1 MSTRN
6 LWDKGPVPVSHRDG
20 IRIRKNRGTVRCL
33 QQCSRHRAVPRFYW
47 SGICFFGRRWD
58 KEFVP
63 MSHARVLFSRRSVY
77 QTEKS
82 RNFLK
87 VRVGQG
93 TCPRV
98 PSGEFFP
105 GGLQAVDDGKMLR
118 TCRFAGSALDAFVRG
133 LAILKDHVHI
143 PVLFRICVVKGYIVP
158 G

>member
-6 LWDKGPVPVSHRDG
+6 LWDKGPVPVSHETRPE
-20 IRIRKNRGTVRCL
+20 T
-33 QQCSRHRAVPRFYW
+33 VPRRRRCHRCR
-47 SGICFFGRRWD
+47 SGFPAYLYKYHFIEILYSGMGSTTQRKR
-58 KEFVP
+58 
-63 MSHARVLFSRRSVY
+63 
-77 QTEKS
+77 Q
-82 RNFLK
+82 NFLK
-87 VRVGQG
+87 ERMGQG

-105 GGLQAVDDGKMLR
+105 CSLEAVDDGKMLR
-118 TCRFAGSALDAFVRG
+118 TCSFAGSALDAFVRG

>member
-6 LWDKGPVPVSHRDG
+6 LWDKGPVPVSHEKKPETVLRLRRCHRCRTVFPAFLFKYHFIVILYSVMG
-20 IRIRKNRGTVRCL
+20 CTPHRKR
-33 QQCSRHRAVPRFYW
+33 Q
-47 SGICFFGRRWD
+47 
-58 KEFVP
+58 
-63 MSHARVLFSRRSVY
+63 
-77 QTEKS
+77 
-82 RNFLK
+82 NFLK
-87 VRVGQG
+87 VRMGQG

-105 GGLQAVDDGKMLR
+105 GGLQAVDDGQMLR
-118 TCRFAGSALDAFVRG
+118 TCSFAGSALDAFVRG